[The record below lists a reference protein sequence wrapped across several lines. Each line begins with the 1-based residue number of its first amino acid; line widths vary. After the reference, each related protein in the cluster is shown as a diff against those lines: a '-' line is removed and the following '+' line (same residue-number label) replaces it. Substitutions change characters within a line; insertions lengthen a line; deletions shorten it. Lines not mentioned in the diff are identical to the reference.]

1 MVVLA
6 SLLAWP
12 SAWIYARRPHLVLPG
27 RTRALQPRRTLLP
40 RNHASETDGWFPA
53 VLASAVHP
61 WSLPQSPA
69 TAWRVHAEGTRR
81 LSCNLCQLICNL
93 QQTPFPSP
101 LCASVLFLAA
111 HLCVCVSITTPLCK
125 MSRASNMQ
133 KCSEHA
139 ALLRGWCNYAHNL
152 EVRKTATIQRLVQLC
167 PQPRS

>member
-1 MVVLA
+1 MRRSYPHGFVQGVLICCYPGA
-6 SLLAWP
+6 LALFNLREP
-12 SAWIYARRPHLVLPG
+12 CYRGHG
-27 RTRALQPRRTLLP
+27 RGVTLLKP
-40 RNHASETDGWFPA
+40 TDGFLQFLQA
-53 VLASAVHP
+53 LCIRRACNKRRRRHGVCKLR
-61 WSLPQSPA
+61 A
-69 TAWRVHAEGTRR
+69 TATSGKCYV
-81 LSCNLCQLICNL
+81 LCNLCQLTCNL

-152 EVRKTATIQRLVQLC
+152 EIRRLCDHAPDLILC
-167 PQPRS
+167 